1 VSSQGEEE
9 LVNVPFHLHYE
20 ESTEFVVGRI
30 EQGDTLKIL
39 ITSDNKD
46 DEFNVVLVGTCMRG
60 DSVSSRTLF
69 DTTVKSGT
77 TVTYRIPFGVDETSI
92 KVIYSYAPPRAD
104 ETNGNLRVCVIRA
117 SSRVLRC
124 SVCGSPAEPG
134 AKYCGMCGTK
144 LK

>member
-9 LVNVPFHLHYE
+9 LVNVPIHFHYGGAWA
-20 ESTEFVVGRI
+20 EFVIGRI

-39 ITSDNKD
+39 ITSDHES
-46 DEFNVVLVGTCMRG
+46 DEFHVVLVEKRMRG
-60 DSVSSRTLF
+60 KSESSITLF
-69 DTTVKSGT
+69 ETTVKSGT
-77 TVTYRIPFGVDETSI
+77 TVTYRIPFGVDKASI
-92 KVIYSYAPPRAD
+92 RVIFLDSQ
-104 ETNGNLRVCVIRA
+104 TKGNLRVCVIRA

-124 SVCGSPAEPG
+124 PVCGSPVEPG